1 VLKRIVESE
10 VSLVSLVSLD
20 QANNEHYHVHAHI
33 ERIRIMKTERVTL
46 LTTPEFKAFLT
57 AEAARDGVSVAELVR
72 VRCEQRPST
81 DEELLRHLAAELRT
95 AVAQAKKSLRSG
107 LEEADTVLAELRTR
121 RSQPAVPPSPRKA
134 KLAA

>member
-1 VLKRIVESE
+1 MP
-10 VSLVSLVSLD
+10 LVMPQSQSLD
-20 QANNEHYHVHAHI
+20 HVGHEHYHVHAHAHGAQ
-33 ERIRIMKTERVTL
+33 IMKTERITL

-57 AEAARDGVSVAELVR
+57 AEAARGGVSVAELVR

-95 AVAQAKKSLRSG
+95 AVALAKKSLCSG
-107 LEEADTVLAELRTR
+107 LDEANAVLAELRTR

-134 KLAA
+134 KVAA